1 MYNVALSKKISFLLI
16 LFLLLSV
23 FSGGF
28 HHYCD
33 YYSDTCS
40 ICPQTD
46 NQPILFLTQANAV
59 DLIQPLS
66 VTSDL
71 SLSAEFFPDPISSF
85 TPLKGRA
92 PPRNS

>member
-1 MYNVALSKKISFLLI
+1 MCDMASSKKFFFLLI
-16 LFLLLSV
+16 FFLLLSV

-28 HHYCD
+28 HHCCD

-40 ICPQTD
+40 ICAQAD
-46 NQPILFLTQANAV
+46 NQPILFLTQANAA
-59 DLIQPLS
+59 DHIQPLP

-71 SLSAEFFPDPISSF
+71 ILSAEFFPDPIPSF

-92 PPRNS
+92 PPRHS

>member
-1 MYNVALSKKISFLLI
+1 VAVSKKFSFLLI
-16 LFLLLSV
+16 LSLLLSV

-28 HHYCD
+28 HHCCD
-33 YYSDTCS
+33 FQSNTCS
-40 ICPQTD
+40 ICVQTD
-46 NQPILFLTQANAV
+46 HQPILFLTKANAA
-59 DLIQPLS
+59 DHIQPLP

-71 SLSAEFFPDPISSF
+71 SLSAEFFPDPIPSF